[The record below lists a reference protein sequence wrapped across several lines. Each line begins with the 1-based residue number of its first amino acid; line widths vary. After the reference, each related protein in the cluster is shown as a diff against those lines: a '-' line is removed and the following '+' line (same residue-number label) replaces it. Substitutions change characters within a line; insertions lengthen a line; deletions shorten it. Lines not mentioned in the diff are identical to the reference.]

1 MILVRPEA
9 KNLVAIYAA
18 LADLTEAQVL
28 AQYEGKGFGAFKPA
42 LAELTVAKIAPITA
56 RYNELRDDAAYL
68 DSRLRAGAESAR
80 AIAGPVLAEV
90 YETVG
95 FLPR

>member
-1 MILVRPEA
+1 M
-9 KNLVAIYAA
+9 AIYAA
-18 LADLTEAQVL
+18 LADLSEEQVL
-28 AQYEGKGFGAFKPA
+28 AQFEGKGFGAFKPA

-56 RYNELRDDAAYL
+56 RYNELREDSDHL
-68 DSRLRAGAESAR
+68 DSLLKKGAERAR
-80 AIAGPVLAEV
+80 GIARPVLAEV